1 MIVKAIIEEPEQ
13 DQGTH
18 LYLGRSRSA
27 YTPPTD
33 YSRSPPDGRT
43 FFPRQLA
50 QLTNDLGLC
59 LQLYC
64 LQCFFQLLMPMN
76 DER

>member
-27 YTPPTD
+27 YAPPTD

-50 QLTNDLGLC
+50 QLTNELWSLSAA
-59 LQLYC
+59 
-64 LQCFFQLLMPMN
+64 LLFAMLLPTLDA